1 LARGRRKGVA
11 TVRPGGRFS
20 PRDGVLA
27 EIAGQGAVGDAGA
40 VLGLADDDDVAV
52 AGLDKDGDRMVVSLE
67 AGGEDTVAV
76 EGGVET
82 VGLNED
88 ASLAAALSGP
98 FAVSPPRTRER
109 QKGSRPGAGGARS
122 S

>member
-1 LARGRRKGVA
+1 
-11 TVRPGGRFS
+11 
-20 PRDGVLA
+20 VLA

-98 FAVSPPRTRER
+98 SRLHRQER
-109 QKGSRPGAGGARS
+109 ARGRRGAGLAPEELGAPERLRAVLVAS
-122 S
+122 SLPRR

>member
-1 LARGRRKGVA
+1 
-11 TVRPGGRFS
+11 
-20 PRDGVLA
+20 VLA
-27 EIAGQGAVGDAGA
+27 EIAGQGEVGDVGA
-40 VLGLADDDDVAV
+40 VLGLVDDDDVAV

-67 AGGEDTVAV
+67 ADGEDTVAV

-98 FAVSPPRTRER
+98 SRFHRQER
-109 QKGSRPGAGGARS
+109 ARAEGEPAWRRRS
-122 S
+122 SELLSGCEQSW